1 MFGQFGGQ
9 VVSTGNMT
17 FRIWC
22 ARSEV
27 DLRLYVL
34 VSTVCV
40 KLGHLDNY
48 LFLGDVGRSGLA
60 AVPQEKAENRMKADS
75 MNIEFLFIIMLLEFK
90 ASKLMIF
97 TVG

>member
-60 AVPQEKAENRMKADS
+60 AVCSAGESRKQDES
-75 MNIEFLFIIMLLEFK
+75 
-90 ASKLMIF
+90 
-97 TVG
+97 